1 MTHEQ
6 KQAMSHADEDIKP
19 RVRPPSVQAAYLLE
33 RVRKM
38 ESEEA
43 GVVEAARLK
52 HRQRVAEQQE
62 KVDELAAKEND
73 VAHLA
78 HATHRVRIDVLVR
91 KYPADVQELYFALAR
106 AGKGEE

>member
-43 GVVEAARLK
+43 GVVEAAREKAGQWL
-52 HRQRVAEQQE
+52 RDAEVQASARVE
-62 KVDELAAKEND
+62 KARLAYRARIASTVAK
-73 VAHLA
+73 A
-78 HATHRVRIDVLVR
+78 
-91 KYPADVQELYFALAR
+91 PADVQELYFALAR